1 MADNS
6 KDSSRKQLSVNSVVA
21 TLSSQTQQWVMA
33 SVNDPNKGVS
43 LPKGYNLGNEIE
55 TAMFYIAQNT
65 DALQKC
71 PQDSIVS
78 ALRDMALQGLS
89 ISKKQIYPIVYG
101 NLLQMQRSYFGDIT
115 VLKQFFPYFEVTAN
129 VLYQGD
135 KYAYRYDEIGNY
147 YYITDVESS
156 LENRDKPIIAAFGTI
171 YDIRTKER
179 VYGCV
184 MTWNEIQKNWSK
196 AKTHNVQNDFPQEM
210 AKRTLIRRMCKLFI
224 NTSSNLSS
232 EVVGAYNRSTEAE
245 YDDMKNVTP
254 PESEIEKQKLIKG
267 KSKGTTGLTALLS
280 ASEGEGH
287 EIIPPEPENASDRKR
302 RANEGNL
309 EREPSVKID
318 ESGEIVAN
326 GEPEATDPETFEDED
341 GNLSFIPF

>member
-65 DALQKC
+65 EALQKC

-179 VYGCV
+179 IYGCV
-184 MTWNEIQKNWSK
+184 MTWNEIQKNWAK

-232 EVVGAYNRSTEAE
+232 EVVGAYNRSTDAE
-245 YDDMKNVTP
+245 YDDDSLKNVTP

-267 KSKGTTGLTALLS
+267 KSQGTAGLSALLQQDDEKTAVD
-280 ASEGEGH
+280 ASISEEG
-287 EIIPPEPENASDRKR
+287 EIIPTEQKNASEVSPASFEKKPESMAD
-302 RANEGNL
+302 AHI
-309 EREPSVKID
+309 RETAQESHSEDLLSD
-318 ESGEIVAN
+318 E
-326 GEPEATDPETFEDED
+326 
-341 GNLSFIPF
+341 IPF

>member
-232 EVVGAYNRSTEAE
+232 EVVSAYNRSTDAE
-245 YDDMKNVTP
+245 YDDDSLKNVTP

-267 KSKGTTGLTALLS
+267 KSQGTAGLSALLQQDDEKTAVD
-280 ASEGEGH
+280 ASISEEGE
-287 EIIPPEPENASDRKR
+287 IIQESPETQEK
-302 RANEGNL
+302 
-309 EREPSVKID
+309 PS
-318 ESGEIVAN
+318 ES
-326 GEPEATDPETFEDED
+326 PATDKNEAAEDSQPNDLLGDE
-341 GNLSFIPF
+341 IPF